1 MEKIIKVCL
10 IVMLSCILCLTLGVT
25 SSKAE
30 QKEVKIGSCHPFTGP
45 RALPGIEAH
54 TGTVIAADMQNDRGG
69 ILGGRKIVL
78 IKGDAKDPE
87 AAASEAERLISTEGV
102 KILMGTYSSSSAAP
116 AHQVAVRHGA
126 LYFENIAT
134 EDKLTQRGNE
144 YLMRFSSKGSQIG
157 EMIAK
162 FTLDHIAP
170 MYNKKPN
177 DLRMVVFRV
186 NDAWGTAIGGT
197 AVTKSKEVGINVVG
211 DFPYDFSA
219 IDFKS
224 VLLKVRTLNP
234 DILVFN
240 SYVDDGIKLLQG
252 TRDLGLTPKVVMGS
266 GVWASLVKTGE
277 IVGDDTN
284 YLYDIEASYGVNP
297 THMSAEAKRI
307 TAEFERRYKEKFGV
321 DVPSNAYLGF
331 WSAWTAFHQI
341 LTKTDKLDTKLIRK
355 IAGELDIPDT
365 ETNTGMGVKFAPI
378 GHPDAGHN
386 LRSLSIVRQRF
397 NNNFFVVY
405 PKKFA
410 VMKAQIAPQWG
421 KMAVSAEKIGQW
433 LKERP

>member
-1 MEKIIKVCL
+1 MKKIGTVSL
-10 IVMLSCILCLTLGVT
+10 IVMLSCILALALGV
-25 SSKAE
+25 SSSEAE
-30 QKEVKIGSCHPFTGP
+30 TKEVKIGSCHPFTGP
-45 RALPGIEAH
+45 RALPGNEAH

-87 AAASEAERLISTEGV
+87 AAASEAERLISTQGV
-102 KILMGTYSSSSAAP
+102 KILMGTYSSSCAAP
-116 AHQVAVRHGA
+116 AHQVAARHGVI
-126 LYFENIAT
+126 YFENIAT
-134 EDKLTQRGNE
+134 ADGLTQRGNE
-144 YLMRFSSKGSQIG
+144 YLLRFSSKGSQIG
-157 EMIAK
+157 EMIAE

-177 DLRMVVFRV
+177 ELKMVVLRV
-186 NDAWGTAIGGT
+186 NTAWGTAIGGT
-197 AVTKSKEVGINVVG
+197 AVKKSKEVGIDVIG

-224 VLLKVRTLNP
+224 ILLKVRRLNP
-234 DILVFN
+234 DILVLN
-240 SYVDDGIKLLQG
+240 SYVTDGIKLIKG
-252 TRDLGLTPKVVMGS
+252 ARDLGLTPKVVMGS

-277 IVGDDTN
+277 IVGDDVN
-284 YLYDIEASYGVNP
+284 YIYDIEASYGVNP
-297 THMSAEAKRI
+297 TYMSAEAKRI
-307 TAEFERRYKEKFGV
+307 TAEFERRYRKKFGV

-331 WSAWTAFHQI
+331 WSAWTAFHHI

-397 NNNFFVVY
+397 NNKFYTVY
-405 PKKFA
+405 PNKFA
-410 VMKAQIAPQWG
+410 IMKAQIAPEWG
-421 KMAVSAEKIGQW
+421 KRAVSEDKIGQW
-433 LKERP
+433 IKEGP